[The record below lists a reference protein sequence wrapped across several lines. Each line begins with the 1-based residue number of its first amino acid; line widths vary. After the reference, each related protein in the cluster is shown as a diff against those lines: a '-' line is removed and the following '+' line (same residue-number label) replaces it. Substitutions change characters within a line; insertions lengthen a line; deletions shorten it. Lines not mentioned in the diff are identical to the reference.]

1 MENQK
6 YQTSDLEYLILKVLE
21 EHYSFADEIVQ
32 KLKMNK
38 IEFEER
44 KIFPVLSG
52 LQLNKLLCYNWLE
65 NEDGLPIKH
74 FHLTRTGF
82 YYIHK

>member
-1 MENQK
+1 MENLDYK
-6 YQTSDLEYLILKVLE
+6 TSDLEYSILKVLE
-21 EHYSFADEIVQ
+21 EHYSCAEDIIQ
-32 KLKMNK
+32 KLKKNK
-38 IEFEER
+38 IDFEER

-82 YYIHK
+82 FFIHK